1 MGITVALLLAPLA
14 GLHAADNH
22 ATWIEAEDCAAQH
35 GFRAANFAMSPAVE
49 SVYRGWKTV
58 CLSND
63 LIDLQVLPDIGG
75 RIIQFKLGGKEF
87 LWVNPQLAGK
97 LPPSNGLAADGGW
110 FNIGGDKL
118 WPAPQGWDNDRQWP
132 GPPDAVLDGVV
143 AEPLSAESSSGQTRL
158 KGRWGVF
165 APGKVRAVFADARGR
180 RLQAL
185 DLPLTVSP
193 LKPVVLDTVVA
204 APTDAVSVKL
214 VLIGADGQAVGELA
228 KADLRKRAAAARW
241 PTEKA
246 WQWYNSQPW
255 LVGFNYIPATAI
267 NTTEM
272 WQADTFDPKTIDKEL
287 VLAEQAGFNCVRVFV
302 QYLVWENDP
311 EGLKQ
316 RMEQF
321 LSIAKKHGLRT
332 LFVLFDDCAF
342 GTMTEP
348 FPGKQPDVNP
358 GEYANGWTPSPGPKR
373 VQDRSAWP
381 KLGVG
386 AFHWGLVNGKTQ
398 THFPWGSKAG
408 APEPKVW
415 QHDIFRQDHTPY
427 DAKELALFKEAIRKG
442 TSNATEVAGQWP
454 ATKAWAWYSQRPWL
468 VGCNFL
474 PSTAVNDVE
483 MWQKETFDAKTI
495 DRELGCAQELGFST
509 VRVFLNFVVWREDA
523 AGLKKRFAEF
533 LKIADRHGISVM
545 PILFDDCNF
554 AGRVATAGKQPD
566 PVSGVHN
573 SQWVSSPPL
582 AMVTDRSAWL
592 PLEQYVK
599 DMVGAFAQDR
609 RIVVWDLYNE
619 PGNGMGEKSQAL
631 MEAAFAWARQ
641 MKPIQPLTTGAWTD
655 FHSPLSRR
663 MMELSDIVS
672 FHGYD
677 PVPEIE
683 AKLKICA
690 AHGRPVL
697 CTEWLVRRNGNT
709 FERLL
714 PLFRDHKIGC
724 WNWGL
729 VAGRTQTYFP
739 WGSPTNAP
747 EPNHWQ
753 HDILRAD
760 STPFN
765 AREAQFIKVI
775 MGKLPASALPQR
787 TALVPTAEKSPVP
800 WRYTLEKPAGDWFKP
815 DFNDAAWK
823 RGAAPFGTEEP
834 PFGRKPNTV
843 WTSADLWLRREF
855 ELPPGKFTDLALLL
869 HYDEDA
875 TVYINGVLAVKA
887 GGHNAAYESFDI
899 TSEAQ
904 AALKPGKNV
913 MAVHCHQTIGGQYL
927 DLGIAG
933 VPAEAK

>member
-193 LKPVVLDTVVA
+193 LKPVVLDTVAA

-214 VLIGADGQAVGELA
+214 VLIRADGQAVGELA

-348 FPGKQPDVNP
+348 FLGKQPDVNP

-381 KLGVG
+381 KQGVG

-495 DRELGCAQELGFST
+495 DRELGWAQELGFST

-760 STPFN
+760 GTPFN

-927 DLGIAG
+927 DLGIEG